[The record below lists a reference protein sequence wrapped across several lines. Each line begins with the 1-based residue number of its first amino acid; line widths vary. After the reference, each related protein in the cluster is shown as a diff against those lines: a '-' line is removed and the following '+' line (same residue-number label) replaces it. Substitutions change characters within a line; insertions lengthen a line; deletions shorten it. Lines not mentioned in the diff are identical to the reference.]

1 MKHLLVHNLL
11 QARHSEKEDMIS
23 SMDNLQVIDYV
34 SLVLMLN
41 VMYVKLYDSKFKFC
55 HILWRNKPIPERLLL
70 LVSRLLSY

>member
-1 MKHLLVHNLL
+1 MKHLLVQNLL

-41 VMYVKLYDSKFKFC
+41 LMYIRLYDRKFNCIYAAIFLC
-55 HILWRNKPIPERLLL
+55 TAYTGEAGLLL
-70 LVSRLLSY
+70 C